1 MLGTK
6 IWSLVIQCVSHTLS
20 RDILWTWNKNI
31 TWFSWLMKGAGGG
44 CCFQCFVA
52 VDCFLFIGSYFFAV
66 RLQVGLNFARVS
78 NFYSCV
84 MLQHSS
90 YVLNLQWVFFFHL
103 EGLMVVNNPERY
115 PVILFTWN
123 TTLFTPWLFI
133 RNNKGNFSLVLSH
146 PMFFKHDKLQ
156 RKRTRVAKS
165 NNEALFISF

>member
-1 MLGTK
+1 MYTN
-6 IWSLVIQCVSHTLS
+6 SLMNRN
-20 RDILWTWNKNI
+20 RDVGDQNMVPGHSMCFSYFITGHFMDLNKNI

-90 YVLNLQWVFFFHL
+90 YVLNLQ
-103 EGLMVVNNPERY
+103 
-115 PVILFTWN
+115 
-123 TTLFTPWLFI
+123 
-133 RNNKGNFSLVLSH
+133 
-146 PMFFKHDKLQ
+146 
-156 RKRTRVAKS
+156 
-165 NNEALFISF
+165 